1 MRPATHPLAAGA
13 PSHRHRIAAQH
24 APLKSAVRS
33 HPGQR
38 SPPPMRRPGENR
50 AASPVRGIGPYAM
63 TADELRAELRCETCG
78 RALFRGVMHAQI
90 VRHRRLKLQAK
101 RSCPGGCAL
110 CISVVPVSFILN
122 CRTLLFEP
130 PAPSQMLDRAR
141 AGVYDS
147 YLPPSPPPAIQ
158 PIQLRFEDPRPRHKK
173 KTVRVSSPEPF
184 QPPVAR
190 AAPAVIVYDRR
201 PSKPESSS
209 GESLKGYAI
218 ILVVVSRHEL
228 GRSNSSPLR
237 PALTDPPG
245 ARHGVLPLY
254 VPS

>member
-1 MRPATHPLAAGA
+1 
-13 PSHRHRIAAQH
+13 
-24 APLKSAVRS
+24 
-33 HPGQR
+33 
-38 SPPPMRRPGENR
+38 MRRPGENR
-50 AASPVRGIGPYAM
+50 AASPVRGISPYAM
-63 TADELRAELRCETCG
+63 TTDELRAELMCETCG

-147 YLPPSPPPAIQ
+147 YRPPSPPPAIQ
-158 PIQLRFEDPRPRHKK
+158 PIQLRFEDPRPRPNK

-190 AAPAVIVYDRR
+190 AAAAPAFSAYDRR

-209 GESLKGYAI
+209 VESLKGYAI

-228 GRSNSSPLR
+228 GHSNSSTVR
-237 PALTDPPG
+237 PALTALPG
-245 ARHGVLPLY
+245 ACHGVLRH